1 MFDCHVASLF
11 SHLQNSEELP
21 SSTMRLHLIASIL
34 LFAAPRYGHAIGSIF
49 PAAPPPPPPPP
60 AALSSLSA
68 PATSSIASSFGG
80 VQNNE
85 ENLVPGIIG
94 WYQIDL
100 SVAPKNRDTSW
111 DTVQITW
118 NAATNAFTWANK
130 AGVSWTLKPI
140 SGKGGWDTTQLTVGN
155 DNPYYQDG
163 YTTAKIEWASRTLSN
178 LNSSSHVPS
187 IIASHHPF

>member
-1 MFDCHVASLF
+1 MK
-11 SHLQNSEELP
+11 
-21 SSTMRLHLIASIL
+21 LHLIASAL
-34 LFAAPRYGHAIGSIF
+34 LLAAPRYGDALGSIF
-49 PAAPPPPPPPP
+49 NPSSTSKVSGPLSGGP
-60 AALSSLSA
+60 LSSLLSPPSA
-68 PATSSIASSFGG
+68 PATSSITPSSFGG

-100 SVAPKNRDTSW
+100 SQAPKNRDTSW
-111 DTVQITW
+111 DNVQITW
-118 NAATNAFTWANK
+118 NAATNAFTWANQ

-163 YTTAKIEWASRTLSN
+163 YTTAKIEWASRTLSYS
-178 LNSSSHVPS
+178 NS
-187 IIASHHPF
+187 